1 MLTRAHMQMEH
12 LACYL
17 PGNLAL
23 GVAEGAVGGEKALQ
37 YAAVAEELTRTCQR
51 MYEIM
56 PTGGLHTT
64 VFACP
69 VVRHSSTH
77 SLPGRDSLL
86 QCPCL

>member
-1 MLTRAHMQMEH
+1 MEH

-17 PGNLAL
+17 AGNLAL

-37 YAAVAEELTRTCQR
+37 YAAVAEELTHTCQR

-56 PTGGLHTT
+56 PTGGLDTI

-69 VVRHSSTH
+69 VVRYIWTH
-77 SLPGRDSLL
+77 CLPGSDSLL
-86 QCPCL
+86 